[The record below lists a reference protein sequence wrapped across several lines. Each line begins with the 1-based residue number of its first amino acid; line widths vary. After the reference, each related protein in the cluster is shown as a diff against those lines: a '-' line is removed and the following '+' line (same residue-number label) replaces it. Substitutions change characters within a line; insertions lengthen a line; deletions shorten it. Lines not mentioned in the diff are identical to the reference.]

1 MALRETAAL
10 SKDGGA
16 VFLQQENS
24 CWQIQIPS
32 KISTERGDVLRVP
45 LQVEVLMGEISQAG
59 CWEVVGCFAGLCPR
73 LGSGA
78 VLAAGLVEL
87 LLCFSAGLRS
97 PLRPVASTQGPGV
110 SAAHAVLS
118 LCCQCC
124 LGASALGGFLPLA
137 ACLPHVVV

>member
-59 CWEVVGCFAGLCPR
+59 CWEVVGCFAGQWGCVGCWP
-73 LGSGA
+73 
-78 VLAAGLVEL
+78 
-87 LLCFSAGLRS
+87 C
-97 PLRPVASTQGPGV
+97 
-110 SAAHAVLS
+110 
-118 LCCQCC
+118 
-124 LGASALGGFLPLA
+124 
-137 ACLPHVVV
+137 